1 MLAVECESILLIIL
15 AVAVANIIQELEVP
29 VENQYTLNYFF
40 QELLLMFMFISE
52 LIKQKFFN
60 PVEVDVPIFS
70 GTSSS
75 IYGISYFIFT
85 VIFYWYWNRF
95 FL

>member
-60 PVEVDVPIFS
+60 PVKVDVPIFS

-75 IYGISYFIFT
+75 IYGRCYFIFT
-85 VIFYWYWNRF
+85 VIFY
-95 FL
+95 

>member
-40 QELLLMFMFISE
+40 QELLLQYME
-52 LIKQKFFN
+52 
-60 PVEVDVPIFS
+60 DVIL
-70 GTSSS
+70 
-75 IYGISYFIFT
+75 
-85 VIFYWYWNRF
+85 
-95 FL
+95 FLQ

>member
-15 AVAVANIIQELEVP
+15 AVAVANIIQEIEVP

-60 PVEVDVPIFS
+60 PVEVDVPIKFWR
-70 GTSSS
+70 
-75 IYGISYFIFT
+75 
-85 VIFYWYWNRF
+85 VLPENA
-95 FL
+95 